1 MYIFYDES
9 ICFEVASFCTWI
21 YLEKKA
27 FSITVAFPT
36 RQPYIDIVF
45 KPLTFA

>member
-1 MYIFYDES
+1 MLRS
-9 ICFEVASFCTWI
+9 SFI
-21 YLEKKA
+21 LYLDLLEKKA